1 MKTNLPN
8 VQNKAKNTMPT
19 LSKKDKS
26 FLVFLTLTSLLITTC
41 SIPKK
46 ILSNDCATK
55 YPIVFVHGIAYRDDV
70 LIIKYWSKIP
80 KVIEKNGGKAYL
92 SNQNA
97 FNSHVENALQIRERI
112 VEILEESKSEKV
124 NIIAHS
130 KGGIESRYMI
140 TKLDMADKVASLTT
154 ISTPHRG
161 SSLADTIVKFL
172 QKKKLTN
179 KVQHLANFYAKF
191 IGDNNPKALKA
202 ANDLTV
208 IYMKD
213 FNKSV
218 PNMPQVYY
226 QSYGG
231 VINEDYPLWV
241 VKIQNRLMQKAEG
254 DNDGIVSLHSYKWGD
269 FKGIV
274 KSDENYGISHFD
286 IVGMKFVSKSS
297 SFDAEKFI
305 YKVVKDLKERGY

>member
-1 MKTNLPN
+1 MTNLIKPIIN
-8 VQNKAKNTMPT
+8 VLKI
-19 LSKKDKS
+19 
-26 FLVFLTLTSLLITTC
+26 FLLYFLILILLFITSC
-41 SIPKK
+41 STPKK
-46 ILSNDCATK
+46 ITSSDCATK
-55 YPIVFVHGIAYRDDV
+55 YPIVFVHGVAYRDDV
-70 LIIKYWSKIP
+70 PIIKYWSKIP
-80 KVIEKNGGKAYL
+80 KVIEKNGGKAFL

-112 VEILEESKSEKV
+112 VEILEITKSEKV

-140 TKLDMADKVASLTT
+140 TKLGMADKVASLTT
-154 ISTPHRG
+154 IATPHRG
-161 SSLADTIVKFL
+161 SSLADTIVAFL
-172 QKKKLTN
+172 QKKKLTD
-179 KVQHLANFYAKF
+179 KVQRLANFYAKL

-208 IYMKD
+208 SYMKD

-231 VINEDYPLWV
+231 VINEKYPVWI
-241 VKIQNRLMQKAEG
+241 VKIQNKLMQEAEG
-254 DNDGIVSLHSYKWGD
+254 DNDGIVSLHSYKWGN

-305 YKVVKDLKERGY
+305 YKVVKDLKEKGY